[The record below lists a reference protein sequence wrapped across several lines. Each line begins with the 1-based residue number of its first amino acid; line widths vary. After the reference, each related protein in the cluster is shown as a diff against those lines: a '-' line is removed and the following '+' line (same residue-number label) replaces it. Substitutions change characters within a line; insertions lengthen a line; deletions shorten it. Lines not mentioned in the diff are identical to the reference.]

1 MNPEDMK
8 LLGLS
13 FYYHDS
19 AACLLVDG
27 VPIAMSEEERFSRK
41 KHDDDFP
48 QLAIDFVL
56 KEGGIKATDLDG
68 VIFYEKPFIKL
79 DRIIRSAVATFPFA
93 PLSFA
98 SSIKTLFVKKLWIR
112 HLISQRLKISQDKIF
127 FSEHHFSHIASTYF
141 CSPWEKAAILTID
154 GVGEWTTTSLAVG
167 DKNKITVINE
177 IHYPHS
183 LGLLYSAFTAFL
195 GFEVNEGEYKV
206 MGMAPY
212 GTPRYTEKVERLI
225 KTFSDGSF
233 AMNLEYFAYHR
244 SNKKSYSKKFVQLFG
259 KPRDPKSRFFTR
271 TTGWPSYFGEK
282 PTGESFD
289 KLATEQEYYADVAAS
304 VQAVLEKLVIG
315 LVNNLYKITQTENL
329 CLAGGVALNSVSNW
343 KILQHTQFKRIF
355 IQPAAGDAGGALGA
369 ALAYELIGSDKQ
381 RPFVMKHAYYGKSY
395 TNDEVKSV
403 LDDLKI
409 SYEYVPEENVLI
421 NRVAQALSDGKVIG
435 WYQGRFE
442 WGPRALGNRSIL
454 ADPRRVEMKDIVNTK
469 IKFRE
474 PYRPF
479 APSVLAERA
488 GEFFELPDATEHYP
502 ARYMLFVVP
511 VREEKR
517 SLVPAITHVDGSA
530 RPQTVFREESPRY
543 YRLIERFG
551 ELTGVPLILD
561 TSFNLKGEPIV
572 TSPKNAL
579 KTFAKSGMDLL
590 VLENY
595 LITRQDI
602 TQFKYE

>member
-1 MNPEDMK
+1 M
-8 LLGLS
+8 
-13 FYYHDS
+13 
-19 AACLLVDG
+19 
-27 VPIAMSEEERFSRK
+27 
-41 KHDDDFP
+41 
-48 QLAIDFVL
+48 
-56 KEGGIKATDLDG
+56 
-68 VIFYEKPFIKL
+68 
-79 DRIIRSAVATFPFA
+79 
-93 PLSFA
+93 
-98 SSIKTLFVKKLWIR
+98 
-112 HLISQRLKISQDKIF
+112 
-127 FSEHHFSHIASTYF
+127 
-141 CSPWEKAAILTID
+141 
-154 GVGEWTTTSLAVG
+154 GEWTTTSLAVG

-271 TTGWPSYFGEK
+271 TTGWPNYFGEK